1 MYCKNCGYAMDDHA
15 AVCVRCGTAA
25 GTGSGY
31 CPCCG
36 AQVKADQLVCIECGA
51 ALGKNAEYTA
61 NVPGMNR
68 SRIAAGIL
76 GILVGGLG
84 IHNFY
89 LGFNVRGAVQLVL
102 TLLSCGLGSMWG
114 FVEGILI
121 LVGRINHDAQ
131 GLPFTQ

>member
-1 MYCKNCGYAMDDHA
+1 MYCKNCGNPMEDRAT
-15 AVCVRCGTAA
+15 VCVRCGVAA
-25 GTGSGY
+25 GNGSSF

-36 AQVKADQLVCIECGA
+36 TPVKDNQLVCIECGA
-51 ALGKNAEYTA
+51 ALGRRPGGYGYTHPT
-61 NVPGMNR
+61 NK

-102 TLLSCGLGSMWG
+102 TLLSCGLGSVWG